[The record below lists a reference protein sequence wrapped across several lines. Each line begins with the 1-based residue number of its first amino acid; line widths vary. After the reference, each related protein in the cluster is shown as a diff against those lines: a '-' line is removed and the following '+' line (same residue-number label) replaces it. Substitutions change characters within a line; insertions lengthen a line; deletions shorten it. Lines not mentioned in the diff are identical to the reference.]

1 MKNYSKRRVLLFAVV
16 SFILLVSDMAFIVIN
31 YWSAKSALNTSLTH
45 RSKEQLQTIDIAL
58 GMTLR
63 NMLQLAT
70 HISHDKKLNQ
80 WFLQGKTAVE
90 NGSSQSAAAAAIRQK
105 MLAEIKPGWDEMTR
119 LFDVRQ
125 LHYHL
130 GPGSLSFLRVHRP
143 EKFGDRMDD
152 VRYTIVDTNDDKKAR
167 TGFETGRVYSGLRGV
182 VPLWTMDL
190 DTQEQ
195 VYVGALEVG
204 TSYAAL
210 LKLIDNTIGI
220 GSAVLL
226 TRQHVVDNMWPDF
239 VLKRFS
245 DVLAICDCYIES
257 TSRSMKEAKVMATA
271 LSSMEKGFAAT
282 ASQLIQI
289 EQQYYSLYYQPLR
302 DYRALNNPQL
312 PAVGVTLIWDDV
324 TDEVKEFHQNIFI
337 NIIWAILGFLLV
349 ELVLFFALKFEM
361 KMRRMER
368 LVAIDSLTKIFNRRD
383 FEKRI
388 ENETR
393 RAMRNESAL
402 SVIMC
407 DIDYFKQFND
417 CYGHLQGDVCLR
429 AVAKVLKTS
438 LHRAADYVARYGGE
452 EFVLVLPDT
461 GLDEAKKIAEKLRL
475 AVMQLGIEHAG
486 SKVNSAVTVSLGVAG
501 VAHMRKKSRH
511 INLVREADKC
521 LYQAKEKGRNCVVG

>member
-1 MKNYSKRRVLLFAVV
+1 MLFVVV
-16 SFILLVSDMAFIVIN
+16 SFILLMSDIAFIAIN

-70 HISHDKKLNQ
+70 HISHDKELNQ
-80 WFLQGKTAVE
+80 WFLQGKNAVE
-90 NGSSQSAAAAAIRQK
+90 KEGSQGVEAIAIRQK
-105 MLAEIKPGWDEMTR
+105 MLTKIKPGWDEMTQ

-152 VRYTIVDTNDDKKAR
+152 VRYTIVDTNREKTAR

-182 VPLWTMDL
+182 VPIWGTAP

-204 TSYAAL
+204 TSYSAL

-226 TRQHVVDNMWPDF
+226 TRPHVISNMWPDF

-245 DVLAICDCYIES
+245 DALAVCDCYIES
-257 TSRSMKEAKVMATA
+257 TSRSAEETRIIATA
-271 LSSMEKGFAAT
+271 LSVIEEGFVAT
-282 ASQLIQI
+282 KSQLVQI
-289 EQQYYSLYYQPLR
+289 GQQYFSVYYKPLR
-302 DYRALNNPQL
+302 DYRALNNPAI
-312 PAVGVTLIWDDV
+312 PVVGLTLIWDDV
-324 TDEVKEFHQNIFI
+324 TDEINKFHQNILV
-337 NIIWAILGFLLV
+337 NITWAVLGFLIV
-349 ELVLFFALKFEM
+349 ELVLFFALRQEM
-361 KMRRMER
+361 KIRRMER
-368 LVAIDSLTKIFNRRD
+368 LVVIDSLTKIYNRRD

-388 ENETR
+388 EIETR
-393 RAMRNESAL
+393 RAMRNKTAL

-417 CYGHLQGDVCLR
+417 HYGHLQGDVCLS
-429 AVAKVLKTS
+429 AVAEVLKTS
-438 LHRAADYVARYGGE
+438 LNRASDYVARYGGE
-452 EFVLVLPDT
+452 EFVVILPGT
-461 GLDEAKKIAEKLRL
+461 ALDKAVHIAEKLRL
-475 AVMQLGIEHAG
+475 AVMQLEIEHVD
-486 SKVNSAVTVSLGVAG
+486 SEVSTVVTVSLGVANMLFLEKES
-501 VAHMRKKSRH
+501 HH
-511 INLVREADKC
+511 ISLVREADKC
-521 LYQAKEKGRNCVVG
+521 LYQAKEMGRNCVVSASLSNC